1 MKVAICINVASG
13 AVAASAG
20 RLIQL
25 AMVRG
30 RKRNELN
37 CLATGVA
44 DQFNN

>member
-1 MKVAICINVASG
+1 MLEV
-13 AVAASAG
+13 AVAASTD

-37 CLATGVA
+37 CLVTGGA
-44 DQFNN
+44 EQFYN